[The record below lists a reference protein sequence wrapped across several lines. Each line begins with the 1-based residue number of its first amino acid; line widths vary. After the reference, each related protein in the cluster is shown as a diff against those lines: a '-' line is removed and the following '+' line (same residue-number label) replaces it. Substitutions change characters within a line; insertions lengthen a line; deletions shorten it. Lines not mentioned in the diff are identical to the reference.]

1 MPVDAHA
8 DAMSETLTPQDAVR
22 ALSKAQSWEDA
33 LQGRTA
39 GLTWLVWG
47 IATPA
52 SFLAYAFV
60 AVLAQLEGF
69 DVPWY
74 VWNFLWVPWVGM
86 AVVATVALWRSA
98 ALAVPALDSPRD
110 RRAAMLGGFACS
122 GLLFAA
128 FLLLRP
134 DSAIVPLGAIG
145 ATWLLMAL
153 ANVWRTGT
161 EGRVVGAVVGGA
173 LLASAALMAL
183 LRLPVEASGTLSIVV
198 SGLFPFAAGLWHLA
212 RA

>member
-1 MPVDAHA
+1 MPSEAHA

-33 LQGRTA
+33 LHGRTA
-39 GLTWLVWG
+39 GLTWLVWAL
-47 IATPA
+47 ATPA
-52 SFLAYAFV
+52 TFLTYAFV
-60 AVLAQLEGF
+60 AVLADLQGT
-69 DVPWY
+69 DAPWWL
-74 VWNFLWVPWVGM
+74 WNLLWMPWVGM
-86 AVVATVALWRSA
+86 GVVATVALWRSA
-98 ALAVPALDSPRD
+98 ALAVPHLDSPRD

-145 ATWLLMAL
+145 AMWLLMAL

-161 EGRVVGAVVGGA
+161 EGRVVGAAVGGA

-183 LRLPVEASGTLSIVV
+183 LRLPVEASGTLSIVLSAV
-198 SGLFPFAAGLWHLA
+198 FPFAAGLWHLA